1 MSEDIYSDLI
11 ESTGASGA
19 TTVHTQNKALSE
31 RVKLRE
37 AEIFLLESRL
47 RGSEESRA
55 HLREENSRLERN
67 ISCCLLYTSP
77 SPRDQRGS
85 RMPSSA

>member
-67 ISCCLLYTSP
+67 ISCLYRTAIMVFAPHYPVQS
-77 SPRDQRGS
+77 
-85 RMPSSA
+85 

>member
-31 RVKLRE
+31 RVKLRG
-37 AEIFLLESRL
+37 EIFLLESRL
-47 RGSEESRA
+47 RGSEESSRA
-55 HLREENSRLERN
+55 SSGRKFRLERN
-67 ISCCLLYTSP
+67 ISCLYRTAIMVFAPHYPVQS
-77 SPRDQRGS
+77 
-85 RMPSSA
+85 